1 VTDVGSPIAGIFAQA
16 PNTAEASIAY
26 VHRELMADDGST
38 GARSAGELDLLAE
51 TAVRHLWGGR
61 VTAFVSVLALR
72 DAREA
77 LSARGAALQGGAAN
91 RPGADDLDLQDCQA
105 RGAPKGDKDH

>member
-1 VTDVGSPIAGIFAQA
+1 MTDVGSPIAGIFAQA

-26 VHRELMADDGST
+26 VHRELVADGST
-38 GARSAGELDLLAE
+38 DARSAGELDLLAE

-91 RPGADDLDLQDCQA
+91 RPGADDLDLQNCQA
-105 RGAPKGDKDH
+105 SGAPKGDKDH